1 MKQQGQKKDVSPFTL
16 QIYLFH
22 VHMFEKTLIIKIILK
37 NQCCPASRS
46 QFTDSHIE
54 KIIFKLT
61 LHAPS

>member
-1 MKQQGQKKDVSPFTL
+1 
-16 QIYLFH
+16 
-22 VHMFEKTLIIKIILK
+22 MFENFDNKDYLK

-54 KIIFKLT
+54 KRIFKLT